1 MATTNLSLPQ
11 PVVGDTVD
19 VAAHITSAFSVIDDL
34 MDGDVT
40 PAALGTAS
48 AGSNVT
54 EASRADHV
62 HSSASLALT
71 SPVLTTPQLQ
81 DTSANHQYI
90 TAVSE
95 LAADRT
101 VTMPLLGAA
110 DEFVFKDHAVT
121 LTNKALTSP
130 VLTTPQL
137 QDTSSDH
144 QYITAVSELAA
155 DRIVTMPQLS
165 GGDEFVFKD
174 HAVTM
179 TNKTITSA
187 VLNTGVSGT
196 AVKDEDAMGSNSA
209 THLATQ
215 QSIKAYADTKGGKVQ
230 QHSFVEGSSGGI
242 STTSNSYAD
251 ITDMKRTLTTTGGNL
266 VARMTMNID
275 CDVSGTYFYAAFQL
289 DSATEVGAVSLQ
301 AGSNGETHC
310 VTCIYTWTSVSEA
323 SHTVDGRWK
332 TTSSNSVDCDNNERY
347 MELMEVDG

>member
-19 VAAHITSAFSVIDDL
+19 VAAHITTAFGVIDDL

-121 LTNKALTSP
+121 
-130 VLTTPQL
+130 
-137 QDTSSDH
+137 
-144 QYITAVSELAA
+144 
-155 DRIVTMPQLS
+155 
-165 GGDEFVFKD
+165 
-174 HAVTM
+174 M
-179 TNKTITSA
+179 TNKTLTSA

-196 AVKDEDAMGSNSA
+196 AVLDEDDMSTDSA
-209 THLATQ
+209 TQLATQ
-215 QSIKAYADTKGGKVQ
+215 QSIKAYVDTGGVSQ
-230 QHSFVEGSSGGI
+230 SNQAALEGE
-242 STTSNSYAD
+242 TNENSYAPPD
-251 ITDMKRTLTTTGGNL
+251 LLKHTPGFAKFYVKFDASATVQGTAYNTTSVADDGTGSWTVTIGTDFSGIDWSCSVTIETTWTRSSNIENNGQAAGTLQVRSTDNNGNL
-266 VARMTMNID
+266 
-275 CDVSGTYFYAAFQL
+275 S
-289 DSATEVGAVSLQ
+289 
-301 AGSNGETHC
+301 
-310 VTCIYTWTSVSEA
+310 
-323 SHTVDGRWK
+323 DGGDMH
-332 TTSSNSVDCDNNERY
+332 VIGFGDQ
-347 MELMEVDG
+347 

>member
-48 AGSNVT
+48 AGSNTT

-110 DEFVFKDHAVT
+110 DEFVFKNHAVT

-215 QSIKAYADTKGGKVQ
+215 QSIKAYVDAGGGMVAQ
-230 QHSFVEGSSGGI
+230 IGQSLLLTGGT
-242 STTSNSYAD
+242 TTSTSYVD
-251 ITDMKRTLTTTGGNL
+251 IPSSDGQVTLTTTGGDLL
-266 VARMTMNID
+266 VWYTTVVRSDTDNQYSYVAIE
-275 CDVSGTYFYAAFQL
+275 L
-289 DSATEVGAVSLQ
+289 DGATEVAECRMRTPDANVGNTFV
-301 AGSNGETHC
+301 GVHRF
-310 VTCIYTWTSVSEA
+310 TSVSSAEHVVA
-323 SHTVDGRWK
+323 LRWRVAGN
-332 TTSSNSVDCDNNERY
+332 TST
-347 MELMEVDG
+347 LEVYGGIIVQEVS